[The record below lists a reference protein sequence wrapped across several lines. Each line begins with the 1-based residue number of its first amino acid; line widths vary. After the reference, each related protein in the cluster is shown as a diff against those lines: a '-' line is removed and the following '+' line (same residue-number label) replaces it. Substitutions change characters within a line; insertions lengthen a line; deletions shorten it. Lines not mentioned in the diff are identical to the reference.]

1 MNVEKENLEIPEKSC
16 KKGGGQETDV
26 PVPGPYYEKVYSNS
40 TCILGIGITVCFS
53 FDSYSIRPRNEETML
68 YK

>member
-1 MNVEKENLEIPEKSC
+1 MHNFSLT
-16 KKGGGQETDV
+16 KGGGQGSV
-26 PVPGPYYEKVYSNS
+26 WIPGLYYEKVYSNS

-53 FDSYSIRPRNEETML
+53 FDSYSIGERNEETML